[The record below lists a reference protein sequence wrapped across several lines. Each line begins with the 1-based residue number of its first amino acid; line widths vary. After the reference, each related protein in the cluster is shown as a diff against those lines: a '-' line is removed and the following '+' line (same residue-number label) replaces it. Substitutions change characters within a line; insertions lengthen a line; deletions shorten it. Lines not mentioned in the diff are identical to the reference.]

1 MNNQIDGGM
10 PRRLQILGE
19 DEIEAVYGR
28 PIFNYEERALYFS
41 LSAPEKAA
49 LKQFHTFQ
57 SRIFYIL
64 QLGYFKARQQFFA
77 FTIQEVVA
85 DASHV
90 QQTYFPD
97 YPLMDFSI
105 AKGTRLKQQRAIL
118 DLFRYRLCKTEER
131 RQLAGRAQQ
140 AARISSKPICVLRD
154 LLQYLTEQRI
164 VVPSYTVLQDIVGKA
179 LTLEQER
186 LTHIAHEHLT
196 SADVAALR
204 KLLTNPRG
212 LYEITR
218 LKHEPKDF
226 GYEAM
231 AREIQRGEQIAA
243 LHQRAQ
249 ELLPYMQISPESVKY
264 YASLVNFYSVFR
276 LQQLDEK
283 LVFIYLLCFVYHRY
297 QQLHDNLINS
307 FLYHMRQLTDA
318 AKQAAKE
325 QVYEYRLEQTR
336 DLQKA
341 GQVLKIFTDDAIP
354 PQTPFGE
361 VQARAFT
368 ILGRQRLDRLANDI
382 ADDIAL
388 DETALQWEFID
399 GKAMQFK
406 RRLRPVIRTV
416 AFSATVDND
425 PLLETV
431 DLMKWTFQQQKSLR
445 HFADL
450 LPTYFIP
457 DHLRRYLYGPN
468 VFGQKQ
474 LLVDR
479 YEFLVYR
486 LLRNGLEA
494 GDIFCH
500 DSVRFRSFEDDL
512 LNEQEWQRKDELIAS
527 TGLSILQQPIS
538 DHLNS
543 LEQLLERRLV
553 EVNQRIASGGNKQF
567 QMKRSGRWALPYPRV
582 TATVN
587 HPLFEVL
594 PDVNIQTVLRFVNHR
609 TQFMDAFE
617 HVLHRY
623 SKREADDDIISACL
637 LAWGTNMGL
646 GRMGTISDVAYPTL
660 ADASDN
666 FIRLE
671 TLRAANDYVSN
682 ATAELPIFRRYDI
695 GETVHSSSDGQ
706 KFETR
711 LHTINARHSS
721 KYFGLKKGI
730 VAYTLIA
737 NHIPINARVI
747 GANEHESH
755 YVFDLLFNNTT
766 VVQPTIHSTDTHG
779 SNPVNFALLHFFGY
793 QFAPRYKD
801 LYDKVRT
808 SLYGFKH
815 PSKYKGLVLR
825 PIRKI
830 QRRLIETE
838 WENIQRILLSLAL
851 KTTTQF
857 IIVGKLSAY
866 ARKNR
871 TKRALW
877 EYDNIMRSLYLLDY
891 IDSLALRRNVQ
902 RALSRGENYHQLRRA
917 VSYANFGKLRFKTEN
932 EQQIWNECSRL
943 IANCIIYYNATILSD
958 LLRLKEQEGDTRQ
971 VALIEHVSPV
981 AWQHIN
987 FYGRFEFTNSPEQID
1002 VEAMVQELARFPI
1015 QSIPLP

>member
-1 MNNQIDGGM
+1 MNNQTDGGM

-41 LSAPEKAA
+41 LSAPEKAT
-49 LKQFHTFQ
+49 LNQFHTFQ

-64 QLGYFKARQQFFA
+64 QLGYFKVRQQFFA
-77 FTIQEVVA
+77 FTIQDVVA

-90 QQTYFPD
+90 QQTYFSD
-97 YPLMDFSI
+97 YPSMDFSI

-118 DLFRYRLCKTEER
+118 DLFHYRLCKTEER
-131 RQLAGRAQQ
+131 RQLTGRAQQ
-140 AARISSKPICVLRD
+140 AARISSKPIYVLRD

-186 LTHIAHEHLT
+186 LTNIAHENL
-196 SADVAALR
+196 SAADVAALR
-204 KLLTNPRG
+204 KLLTNPHG

-243 LHQRAQ
+243 LHRLAQ

-307 FLYHMRQLTDA
+307 FLYHMRQFTDA

-325 QVYEYRLEQTR
+325 KVYEYRLEQTR
-336 DLQKA
+336 DLRKA
-341 GQVLKIFTDDAIP
+341 GQVLKLFTDDAIP

-361 VQARAFT
+361 VQARAFA
-368 ILGRQRLDRLANDI
+368 ILERQRLDRLANDI

-388 DETALQWEFID
+388 DETALQWDFMD

-406 RRLRPVIRTV
+406 RRLRPVLRTV
-416 AFSATVDND
+416 TFSATVNND

-431 DLMKWTFQQQKSLR
+431 DLMKWAFRQQKSLR
-445 HFADL
+445 QFADL
-450 LPTYFIP
+450 LPTYFVP

-512 LNEQEWQRKDELIAS
+512 LDEQEWQRKDELIAS
-527 TGLSILQQPIS
+527 TGLSILQQPIC

-553 EVNQRIASGGNKQF
+553 EVNQRIASGENKQF
-567 QMKRSGRWALPYPRV
+567 QMKRSGRWTLPNLRT

-594 PDVNIQTVLRFVNHR
+594 PDVNIHTVLRFVNHR

-660 ADASDN
+660 ADVSDN

-695 GETVHSSSDGQ
+695 GETIHSSSDGQ

-737 NHIPINARVI
+737 NHIPVNARVI

-766 VVQPTIHSTDTHG
+766 EVQPTIHSTDTHG
-779 SNPVNFALLHFFGY
+779 SNLVNFALLHFFGY

-808 SLYGFKH
+808 ALYGFKH
-815 PSKYKGLVLR
+815 PSRYRGLVLR

-917 VSYANFGKLRFKTEN
+917 VSYANFGKLRFKTEH

-943 IANCIIYYNATILSD
+943 ITNCIIYYNATILSD

-971 VALIEHVSPV
+971 VALLEHVSPI